1 MLVFSSAYNE
11 YTVISK
17 ECTGPLDFG
26 ITGVNCSNTSFYLEI
41 L

>member
-17 ECTGPLDFG
+17 EYIGPLDFD
-26 ITGVNCSNTSFYLEI
+26 ITGVDCNSKQCL
-41 L
+41 